1 MMRGVSRFSVAAA
14 LLLLS
19 ASAAS
24 AAEDEGVAKRLT
36 KYGQLRRGESES
48 LSENVSK
55 RMKRAADMTSAQDP
69 LRMAVGKA
77 LGVTNP
83 NDAMSAAKIRLRLY
97 AGLNEWALE
106 NLFVPRPGGIGRC
119 QQEFGVTLRQCEALV
134 AAAGRVPAEEASK
147 LAGGAPP
154 PMPMAMAA
162 RTTQFA
168 TARPVAPPPGGSRFG
183 KYDSG
188 YRPASAA
195 PVAPMARPMARPTY
209 AVAPRPA
216 VAPMAA
222 APNPNAREEYQRKR
236 AEYLERKRL
245 EMEARKQK
253 IVATAGGTVPVDRGP
268 ASEEA
273 AAAAAPA
280 ATEPVAQAKAP
291 GAKGKAA
298 AAEAP
303 AEEAPAEAAP
313 PAAEKKEALDGDLLD
328 SLLGDPMGKK

>member
-14 LLLLS
+14 MLLIS
-19 ASAAS
+19 ASGVS
-24 AAEDEGVAKRLT
+24 AEDEGVSRRLT

-69 LRMAVGKA
+69 LRAAVARA

-106 NLFVPRPGGIGRC
+106 NLFAPQPGGIGRC

-154 PMPMAMAA
+154 PMPAA
-162 RTTQFA
+162 RPQQQMA
-168 TARPVAPPPGGSRFG
+168 VNRPVAQPANGSRFG

-188 YRPASAA
+188 YRPAAAAAPQPA
-195 PVAPMARPMARPTY
+195 PVARPTMQPRPMAPQ
-209 AVAPRPA
+209 
-216 VAPMAA
+216 PMAA
-222 APNPNAREEYQRKR
+222 APNPNAKEEYARKR
-236 AEYLERKRL
+236 AEYLERQRQ
-245 EMEARKQK
+245 EMEARKAK
-253 IVATAGGTVPVDRGP
+253 LVAASAGAPVERGP
-268 ASEEA
+268 AA
-273 AAAAAPA
+273 DQAAPA
-280 ATEPVAQAKAP
+280 AAPEPVAQAKAA
-291 GAKGKAA
+291 GVKGKAA
-298 AAEAP
+298 PAAEEAP
-303 AEEAPAEAAP
+303 AEEAPA
-313 PAAEKKEALDGDLLD
+313 PAAENKQALDGDLLD
-328 SLLGDPMGKK
+328 SLLGDPLGKK